1 MSQEVEKN
9 LLYSGLLISLGAGG
23 LLGFWWAV
31 ICAGVLLFS
40 VALLVFIVLLVDGLK
55 TPTSSRGE
63 AAPLEGGTRSALDG
77 GRG

>member
-9 LLYSGLLISLGAGG
+9 LLYSGLLISLGVGG

-40 VALLVFIVLLVDGLK
+40 VALLVLMVGLL
-55 TPTSSRGE
+55 
-63 AAPLEGGTRSALDG
+63 AGTVGDRTDRTDRTDSVVAG

>member
-9 LLYSGLLISLGAGG
+9 LLYSGLLISLGVGG

-40 VALLVFIVLLVDGLK
+40 VALLVFVVLLVDSMKTLINRPAPPEHGGLYD
-55 TPTSSRGE
+55 G
-63 AAPLEGGTRSALDG
+63 G

>member
-9 LLYSGLLISLGAGG
+9 LLYSGLLISLGVGG

-31 ICAGVLLFS
+31 LIAGVLLFGVTCYVMRS
-40 VALLVFIVLLVDGLK
+40 LMIGQSEPANYELGIKNYELK
-55 TPTSSRGE
+55 SG
-63 AAPLEGGTRSALDG
+63 G